1 MRYVKD
7 HKRQTRNRI
16 VENASYGLRKKGA
29 EALSVVDFMQL
40 VGLTHGGF
48 YNYFASRAALVAEAT
63 GFAMDQTIERWKR
76 LTNGSAVPTCVD
88 AIVADY
94 LSPRHRDD
102 PTHGCALPALAADI
116 GRSEARA
123 RRSFERKLDQMVD
136 VLAELNSGGSS
147 QEARQIAT
155 GIISTMVGSILLA
168 RAVNSKAA
176 SDHILGA
183 GREIVGELGA
193 RRSDRAA
200 SSLVRKNDRD
210 GASVPHRGVR

>member
-1 MRYVKD
+1 MRYVKG

-16 VENASYGLRKKGA
+16 IENASYGLRRKGA
-29 EALSVVDFMQL
+29 ETLSVVDFMQL

-48 YNYFASRAALVAEAT
+48 YNYFQSRAALVAEAT

-76 LTNGSAVPTCVD
+76 LTNGSAVPARFD
-88 AIVADY
+88 AVVADY
-94 LSPRHRDD
+94 LSPGHRDD

-116 GRSEARA
+116 GRSEARS
-123 RRSFERKLDQMVD
+123 RRGFERKLDQMVD
-136 VLAELNSGGSS
+136 VLAELISGDSS

-168 RAVNSKAA
+168 RAVNSRAA

-183 GREIVGELGA
+183 GREIIGKLGV
-193 RRSDRAA
+193 RRSGRAA
-200 SSLVRKNDRD
+200 SSLARKNDRD
-210 GASVPHRGVR
+210 GASVPHQDDR